1 MARILIVDDEVEVL
15 VMLRDILERAGYE
28 VIDALNGE
36 VALNLHR
43 ENPADLMIIDIIM
56 PKKEGIET
64 IMEVRRNFPEVKII
78 AISGGGR
85 VEPSEYLMAAKEA
98 GAMRA
103 FSKPIGRDELL
114 DAVRELLE

>member
-1 MARILIVDDEVEVL
+1 MARILVVDDEVEVTM
-15 VMLRDILERAGYE
+15 MLRDILERAGYE
-28 VIDALNGE
+28 VIDAPDGE
-36 VALNLHR
+36 VALKVHQ

-85 VEPSEYLMAAKEA
+85 FEPGEYLMAAKEA
-98 GAMRA
+98 GAMRT